1 MSNPTKYTWVEPT
14 VNTDGTAITAGE
26 ITGYSIGQRLTS
38 GTPGTYTSTINVS
51 GATTLT
57 VPISLAAGSWTA
69 AIQSIGPTDSA
80 FSAELSFVIAPPVP
94 VPPTGF
100 SVS

>member
-1 MSNPTKYTWVEPT
+1 MANPTTYSWVAPT
-14 VNTDGTAITAGE
+14 VNTDGSAITAGE
-26 ITGYSIGQRLTS
+26 ITGYGIGQRLTS
-38 GTPGTYTSTINVS
+38 GTPGTYTSTVNVT

-57 VPISLAAGSWTA
+57 APITLAPGSWTA
-69 AIQSIGPTDSA
+69 AIRSIGPTDSA
-80 FSAELSFVIAPPVP
+80 FSAEISFVIAPPVP